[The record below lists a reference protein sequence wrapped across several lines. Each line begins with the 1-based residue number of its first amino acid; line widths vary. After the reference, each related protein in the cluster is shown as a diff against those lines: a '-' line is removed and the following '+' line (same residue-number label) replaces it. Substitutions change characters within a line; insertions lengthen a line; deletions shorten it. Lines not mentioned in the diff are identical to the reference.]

1 MSKYTTQLR
10 WVIEQAEND
19 AHGTYEPGVY
29 TEASYKKIGLSN
41 YPIFDEKYRTQLNN
55 KIIDHFYFREI
66 GMETVANFAW
76 FLRRKMNEIMSYYNQ
91 LYESVDLVTDPVN
104 EINVDYTLGEEEHI
118 SGTSDNTSNSST
130 NSEDT
135 SVYSDTPMDFIEN
148 GLSAIKNGNYAT
160 NATYDTGLT
169 DSNTQANTESE
180 QDRTRN
186 EKRNEK
192 GHRQSQSDLLL
203 KYRETFIN
211 IDMMII
217 EELETLFMGVW

>member
-10 WVIEQAEND
+10 WVIEQTEND

-41 YPIFDEKYRTQLNN
+41 YPIFDEAYRTQLNN

-76 FLRRKMNEIMSYYNQ
+76 FLRRKMNEIMPYYNQ

-104 EINVDYTLGEEEHI
+104 EIDVTYLEHVEGK
-118 SGTSDNTSNSST
+118 SNNTANSTTTTDDSN
-130 NSEDT
+130 
-135 SVYSDTPMDFIEN
+135 VYSDTPMDFIED
-148 GLSAIKNGNYAT
+148 GLSAIKRGNYAT
-160 NATYDTGLT
+160 NANYDQGESNT
-169 DSNTQANTESE
+169 DSTANTNSE
-180 QDRTRN
+180 QDRSRS
-186 EKRNEK
+186 EK

-217 EELETLFMGVW
+217 EELESLFMGVW

>member
-19 AHGTYEPGVY
+19 AHGTYEAGVY
-29 TEASYKKIGLSN
+29 TEASYKKIGLST
-41 YPIFDEKYRTQLNN
+41 YPIFDETYRTQLNN

-76 FLRRKMNEIMSYYNQ
+76 FLRRKMNEIMPYYNQ
-91 LYESVDLVTDPVN
+91 LYESVDLVTEPVN
-104 EINVDYTLGEEEHI
+104 EIDVTYLEHI
-118 SGTSDNTSNSST
+118 DAKSNNTANSTTTTDDSN
-130 NSEDT
+130 
-135 SVYSDTPMDFIEN
+135 VYSDTPMDFIED
-148 GLSAIKNGNYAT
+148 GLDAIKRGEYASNANYDQGES
-160 NATYDTGLT
+160 NT
-169 DSNTQANTESE
+169 DSTANTNSE
-180 QDRTRN
+180 QDRLRT
-186 EKRNEK
+186 EK

-211 IDMMII
+211 IDLMII

>member
-10 WVIEQAEND
+10 WVIEQTEND

-41 YPIFDEKYRTQLNN
+41 YPIFDETYRTQLNN

-76 FLRRKMNEIMSYYNQ
+76 FLRRKMNEIMPYYNQ

-104 EINVDYTLGEEEHI
+104 EIDVTYLEHI
-118 SGTSDNTSNSST
+118 DSKSNNTANSTTTTDDSN
-130 NSEDT
+130 
-135 SVYSDTPMDFIEN
+135 VYSDTPMDFIED
-148 GLSAIKNGNYAT
+148 GLSAIKRGNYAT
-160 NATYDTGLT
+160 NANYDQGESNT
-169 DSNTQANTESE
+169 DSTANTNSE
-180 QDRTRN
+180 QDRSRT
-186 EKRNEK
+186 EK

>member
-19 AHGTYEPGVY
+19 AHGTYEPGIY
-29 TEASYKKIGLSN
+29 TEASYKKIGLST
-41 YPIFDEKYRTQLNN
+41 YPIFDEEYRTQLNN

-76 FLRRKMNEIMSYYNQ
+76 FLRRKMNEIMPYYNQ

-104 EINVDYTLGEEEHI
+104 EIDVTYLEHI
-118 SGTSDNTSNSST
+118 DSKSNNTANSTTTTDDSN
-130 NSEDT
+130 
-135 SVYSDTPMDFIEN
+135 VYSDTPMDFIED
-148 GLSAIKNGNYAT
+148 GLSAIKRGNYAT
-160 NATYDTGLT
+160 NANYDQGESNT
-169 DSNTQANTESE
+169 DSTANTNSE
-180 QDRTRN
+180 QDRSRS
-186 EKRNEK
+186 EK

-217 EELETLFMGVW
+217 EELETLFIGLW

>member
-41 YPIFDEKYRTQLNN
+41 YPIFDETYRTQLNN

-76 FLRRKMNEIMSYYNQ
+76 FLRRKMNEIMPYYNQ
-91 LYESVDLVTDPVN
+91 LYESVDLVTNPVN
-104 EINVDYTLGEEEHI
+104 EIDVTYLEHI
-118 SGTSDNTSNSST
+118 DSKSNNTANSTTTTDDSN
-130 NSEDT
+130 
-135 SVYSDTPMDFIEN
+135 VYSDTPMDFIED

-160 NATYDTGLT
+160 NANYDQGESNT
-169 DSNTQANTESE
+169 DSTANTNSE
-180 QDRTRN
+180 QDRSRS
-186 EKRNEK
+186 EK

>member
-19 AHGTYEPGVY
+19 AHGTYEPGIY
-29 TEASYKKIGLSN
+29 TEASYKKIGLST
-41 YPIFDEKYRTQLNN
+41 YPIFDEEYRTQLNN

-76 FLRRKMNEIMSYYNQ
+76 FLRRKMNEIMPYYNQ

-104 EINVDYTLGEEEHI
+104 EIDVTYLEHI
-118 SGTSDNTSNSST
+118 DSKSNNTANSTTTTDDSN
-130 NSEDT
+130 
-135 SVYSDTPMDFIEN
+135 VYSDTPMDFIED

-160 NATYDTGLT
+160 NANYDQGESNT
-169 DSNTQANTESE
+169 DSTANTNSE
-180 QDRTRN
+180 QDRLRT
-186 EKRNEK
+186 EK

>member
-10 WVIEQAEND
+10 WVIEQAEIDSNG
-19 AHGTYEPGVY
+19 AYEPGIY
-29 TEASYKKIGLSN
+29 TEASYKKIGLST
-41 YPIFDEKYRTQLNN
+41 YPIFDEKYRSQLNN

-76 FLRRKMNEIMSYYNQ
+76 FLRRKMNEIMPYYNQ

-104 EINVDYTLGEEEHI
+104 EIDVTYLEHI
-118 SGTSDNTSNSST
+118 DAKSNNTANSTTTTDDSN
-130 NSEDT
+130 
-135 SVYSDTPMDFIEN
+135 VYSDTPMDFIED

-160 NATYDTGLT
+160 NANYDQGESNT
-169 DSNTQANTESE
+169 DSTANTNSE
-180 QDRTRN
+180 QDRLRT
-186 EKRNEK
+186 EK

-211 IDMMII
+211 IDIMII
-217 EELETLFMGVW
+217 EELEDLFMGVW

>member
-19 AHGTYEPGVY
+19 AHGTYEVGVY
-29 TEASYKKIGLSN
+29 TEASYKKIGLST
-41 YPIFDEKYRTQLNN
+41 YPIFNETYRTQLNN

-76 FLRRKMNEIMSYYNQ
+76 FLRRKMNEIMPYYNQ
-91 LYESVDLVTDPVN
+91 LYESVDIVTDPVN
-104 EINVDYTLGEEEHI
+104 EINVTYDEHI
-118 SGTSDNTSNSST
+118 DAKSNNTANSTTNTDDSN
-130 NSEDT
+130 
-135 SVYSDTPMDFIEN
+135 VYSDTPMDFIEN

-160 NATYDTGLT
+160 NANYDQGESNT
-169 DSNTQANTESE
+169 DSTSNTNSE
-180 QDRTRN
+180 QNRLRT
-186 EKRNEK
+186 EK
-192 GHRQSQSDLLL
+192 GHRRSQADLLL

-217 EELETLFMGVW
+217 EELESLFMGVW

>member
-19 AHGTYEPGVY
+19 AHGTYDPGIY

-41 YPIFDEKYRTQLNN
+41 YPIFDETYRTQLNN

-66 GMETVANFAW
+66 GMETVGNFAW
-76 FLRRKMNEIMSYYNQ
+76 FLRRKMNEIMPYYNQ

-104 EINVDYTLGEEEHI
+104 EIDVTYLEHI
-118 SGTSDNTSNSST
+118 DSKSNNTANSTTTTDDSN
-130 NSEDT
+130 
-135 SVYSDTPMDFIEN
+135 VYSDTPMDFIED
-148 GLSAIKNGNYAT
+148 GLSAIKRGNYAT
-160 NATYDTGLT
+160 NANYDQGESNT
-169 DSNTQANTESE
+169 DSTANTNSE
-180 QDRTRN
+180 QDRART
-186 EKRNEK
+186 EK
-192 GHRQSQSDLLL
+192 GHRQSQSNLLL

>member
-19 AHGTYEPGVY
+19 AHGTYDPGVY
-29 TEASYKKIGLSN
+29 TEASYKKIGLSA
-41 YPIFDEKYRTQLNN
+41 YPIFDEKYRSQLNN

-66 GMETVANFAW
+66 GMETVGNFAW
-76 FLRRKMNEIMSYYNQ
+76 FLRRKMNEIMPYYNQ
-91 LYESVDLVTDPVN
+91 LYESVDLVTEPVN
-104 EINVDYTLGEEEHI
+104 EIDVTYLEHI
-118 SGTSDNTSNSST
+118 DAKSNNTANSTTTTDDSN
-130 NSEDT
+130 
-135 SVYSDTPMDFIEN
+135 VYSDTPMDFIED

-160 NATYDTGLT
+160 NANYDQGESNT
-169 DSNTQANTESE
+169 DSTANTNSE
-180 QDRTRN
+180 QDRLRT
-186 EKRNEK
+186 EK

>member
-19 AHGTYEPGVY
+19 AHGMYEPGIY

-41 YPIFDEKYRTQLNN
+41 YPIFDETYRTQLNN

-76 FLRRKMNEIMSYYNQ
+76 FLRRKMNEIMPYYNQ

-104 EINVDYTLGEEEHI
+104 EIDVTYLEHVEAK
-118 SGTSDNTSNSST
+118 SNNTANSTTTTDDSN
-130 NSEDT
+130 
-135 SVYSDTPMDFIEN
+135 VYSDTPMDFIED
-148 GLSAIKNGNYAT
+148 GLSAIKRGNYAT
-160 NATYDTGLT
+160 NANYDQGESNT
-169 DSNTQANTESE
+169 DSTANTNSE
-180 QDRTRN
+180 QDRSRS
-186 EKRNEK
+186 EK

-217 EELETLFMGVW
+217 KELETLFMGVW

>member
-19 AHGTYEPGVY
+19 AHGTYEPGIY
-29 TEASYKKIGLSN
+29 TEASYKKIGLST
-41 YPIFDEKYRTQLNN
+41 YPIFDEEYRTQLNN

-76 FLRRKMNEIMSYYNQ
+76 FLRRKMNEIMPYYNQ

-135 SVYSDTPMDFIEN
+135 SVYSDTPMDFISN
-148 GLSAIKNGNYAT
+148 GIDSIKNGNYAT

-180 QDRTRN
+180 QDRNRT
-186 EKRNEK
+186 EKRTEK

-217 EELETLFMGVW
+217 EDLETLFMGVW

>member
-19 AHGTYEPGVY
+19 AHGTYEVGVY
-29 TEASYKKIGLSN
+29 TEASYKKIGLST
-41 YPIFDEKYRTQLNN
+41 YPIFDEEYRTQLNN

-76 FLRRKMNEIMSYYNQ
+76 FLRRKMNEIMPYYNQ

-104 EINVDYTLGEEEHI
+104 EIDVTYLEHI
-118 SGTSDNTSNSST
+118 DSKSNNTANSTTTTDDSN
-130 NSEDT
+130 
-135 SVYSDTPMDFIEN
+135 VYSDTPMDFIED

-160 NATYDTGLT
+160 NANYDQGESNT
-169 DSNTQANTESE
+169 DSTANTNSE
-180 QDRTRN
+180 QDRLRT
-186 EKRNEK
+186 EK

>member
-19 AHGTYEPGVY
+19 THGTYEPGIY
-29 TEASYKKIGLSN
+29 TEASYKKIGLST
-41 YPIFDEKYRTQLNN
+41 YPIFDETYRTQLNN

-76 FLRRKMNEIMSYYNQ
+76 FLRRKMNEIMPYYNQ
-91 LYESVDLVTDPVN
+91 LYESVDLVTEPVN
-104 EINVDYTLGEEEHI
+104 EIDVTYLEHI
-118 SGTSDNTSNSST
+118 DAKSNNTANSTTTTDDSN
-130 NSEDT
+130 
-135 SVYSDTPMDFIEN
+135 VYSDTPMDFIED
-148 GLSAIKNGNYAT
+148 GLDAIKRGEYASNANYDQGES
-160 NATYDTGLT
+160 NT
-169 DSNTQANTESE
+169 DSTANTNSE
-180 QDRTRN
+180 QDRLRT
-186 EKRNEK
+186 EK
-192 GHRQSQSDLLL
+192 GHRRSQSDLLL

>member
-19 AHGTYEPGVY
+19 AHGTYEPGIY
-29 TEASYKKIGLSN
+29 TEASYKKIGLST
-41 YPIFDEKYRTQLNN
+41 YPIFDEEYRTQLKN

-76 FLRRKMNEIMSYYNQ
+76 FLRRKMNEIMPYYNQ

-104 EINVDYTLGEEEHI
+104 EIDVTYLEHI
-118 SGTSDNTSNSST
+118 DSKSNNTANSTTTTDDSN
-130 NSEDT
+130 
-135 SVYSDTPMDFIEN
+135 VYSDTPMDFIED
-148 GLSAIKNGNYAT
+148 GLSAIKRGNYAT
-160 NATYDTGLT
+160 NANYDQGESNT
-169 DSNTQANTESE
+169 DSTANTNSE
-180 QDRTRN
+180 QDRSRS
-186 EKRNEK
+186 EK

-217 EELETLFMGVW
+217 EELETLFIGLW

>member
-19 AHGTYEPGVY
+19 AHGTYDPGVY

-41 YPIFDEKYRTQLNN
+41 YPIFEETYRTQLNN

-76 FLRRKMNEIMSYYNQ
+76 FLRRKMNEIMPYYNQ
-91 LYESVDLVTDPVN
+91 LYKSVDLVTDPVN
-104 EINVDYTLGEEEHI
+104 EIDVTYLEHI
-118 SGTSDNTSNSST
+118 DSKSNNTANSTTTTDDS
-130 NSEDT
+130 
-135 SVYSDTPMDFIEN
+135 SVYSDTPMDFIED

-160 NATYDTGLT
+160 NANYDQGESNT
-169 DSNTQANTESE
+169 DSIANTNSE
-180 QDRTRN
+180 QDRSRS
-186 EKRNEK
+186 EK

-211 IDMMII
+211 IDTMII
-217 EELETLFMGVW
+217 EDLETLFMGVW

>member
-19 AHGTYEPGVY
+19 AHGMYEPGIY
-29 TEASYKKIGLSN
+29 TEASYKKIGLST
-41 YPIFDEKYRTQLNN
+41 YPIFDEAYRTQLNN

-76 FLRRKMNEIMSYYNQ
+76 FLRRKMNEIMPYYNQ
-91 LYESVDLVTDPVN
+91 LYESVNLVTDPVN
-104 EINVDYTLGEEEHI
+104 EIDVTYLEHI
-118 SGTSDNTSNSST
+118 DSKSNNTANSTTTTDDSN
-130 NSEDT
+130 
-135 SVYSDTPMDFIEN
+135 VYSDTPMDFIEN
-148 GLSAIKNGNYAT
+148 GLSAIKKGNYAT
-160 NATYDTGLT
+160 NANYDQGESNT
-169 DSNTQANTESE
+169 DSTANTNSE
-180 QDRTRN
+180 QDRLRS
-186 EKRNEK
+186 EK

-217 EELETLFMGVW
+217 EELETLFIGLW

>member
-19 AHGTYEPGVY
+19 AHGTYEPGIY
-29 TEASYKKIGLSN
+29 TEASYKKIGLST
-41 YPIFDEKYRTQLNN
+41 YPIFDEEYRTQLNN

-76 FLRRKMNEIMSYYNQ
+76 FLRRKMNEIMPYYNQ

-104 EINVDYTLGEEEHI
+104 EIDVTYLEHI
-118 SGTSDNTSNSST
+118 DSKSNNTANSTTTTDDSN
-130 NSEDT
+130 
-135 SVYSDTPMDFIEN
+135 VYSDTPMDFIED
-148 GLSAIKNGNYAT
+148 GLLAIKRGNYAT
-160 NATYDTGLT
+160 NANYDQGESNT
-169 DSNTQANTESE
+169 DSTANTNSE
-180 QDRTRN
+180 QDRSRS
-186 EKRNEK
+186 EK

-217 EELETLFMGVW
+217 EELETLFIGLW